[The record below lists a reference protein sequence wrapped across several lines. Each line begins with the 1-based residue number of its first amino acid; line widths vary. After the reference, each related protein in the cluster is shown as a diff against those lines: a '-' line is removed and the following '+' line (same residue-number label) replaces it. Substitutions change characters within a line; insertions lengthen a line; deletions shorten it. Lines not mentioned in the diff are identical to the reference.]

1 MPFKLNF
8 VRLFCYYI
16 SNLNTYRKKE
26 KSFVRGGGLLL
37 HILVAETGLDRHAG
51 PIGHADLGTSCFHV
65 ILGTGERKREKQAS

>member
-8 VRLFCYYI
+8 VSLFCYI

-26 KSFVRGGGLLL
+26 KSFVRGGGLL
-37 HILVAETGLDRHAG
+37 LVAETGLDRHAG

-65 ILGTGERKREKQAS
+65 ILGTGERK